1 MSRPAPHPARAR
13 RRGFALPLVIMLVM
27 LAGLLI
33 VVMLQRSTIQ
43 GYTVRRQMD
52 SYLEHHASR
61 GFQEVLGV
69 WTQSLGR
76 YSILEVIDEDG
87 HAFDLKLN
95 DGSGAVVS
103 ISIQDAQGGLI
114 NSLVGLNE
122 QQEYMVFEP
131 LNWLETMYPG
141 RVDLVRP
148 AGPIQVSARTA
159 PKEVLDAI
167 EAAILDAEPT
177 GTLASEIIKAR
188 GDGTLDATEL
198 AAAGNAAGFSSGT
211 QASDFRALLT
221 HEPSLFRAVVE
232 LYQPRFGGG
241 MRLAARY
248 SGLLQVRSLAGGGQG
263 NPEGLISSSLFLS
276 WGPLPIE

>member
-1 MSRPAPHPARAR
+1 M
-13 RRGFALPLVIMLVM
+13 VVMLVM
-27 LAGLLI
+27 LASLLI
-33 VVMLQRSTIQ
+33 TVMLQRSTTQ
-43 GYTVRRQMD
+43 GYTVKRQMD

-61 GFQEVLGV
+61 GFQEVLSV

-76 YSILEVIDEDG
+76 FSILEVIDEDG
-87 HAFDLKLN
+87 HAFDLKLH
-95 DGSGAVVS
+95 DGSVVS
-103 ISIQDAQGGLI
+103 ISIQDAQGALI
-114 NSLVGLNE
+114 NSLIGVPE
-122 QQEYMVFEP
+122 AQEYLVLEP
-131 LNWLETMYPG
+131 MHWLDTMYPD

-148 AGPIQVSARTA
+148 AGPIQVSAGSA

-167 EAAILDAEPT
+167 EASILDAEAT

-211 QASDFRALLT
+211 QAGDFRSLLT
-221 HEPSLFRAVVE
+221 HEPSLFRAIVE
-232 LYQPRFGGG
+232 LHQPRYGGG

-248 SGLLQVRSLAGGGQG
+248 SGLLQVRPLTGGGQN
-263 NPEGLISSSLFLS
+263 NPDGLISSSLFLS